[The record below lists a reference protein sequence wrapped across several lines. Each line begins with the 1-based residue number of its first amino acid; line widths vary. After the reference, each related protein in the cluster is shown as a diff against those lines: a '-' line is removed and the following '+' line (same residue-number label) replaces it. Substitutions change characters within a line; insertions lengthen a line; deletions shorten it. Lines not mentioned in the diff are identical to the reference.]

1 MGTAN
6 TPLIVASLAF
16 LTTAI
21 GWLIR
26 ELWLRREHKRQA
38 APEAGTI
45 LKERKAHLE
54 DMIAKTEDVN
64 SKQTLIA
71 KLDEVNAALIGF
83 YSKRLRHTL
92 EEAGLPPEE
101 MLIADG
107 RRILQ
112 PEEASQLDPVIAEV
126 DALRPFLSTRDLF
139 VLGNAYYHTGEYQD
153 AKNIYDQ
160 IINLIPD
167 DPDVLNNRGI
177 IYRQL
182 ERYEEALTDL
192 NRSLQIRPSHPSV
205 LVNRGN
211 TYNQLGRHKE
221 ALSDLNHSLELRPD
235 DPLTLSNRSIA
246 YFYLERYEEALV
258 DCNRS
263 LELRPDDPDTLGNR
277 GITYGH
283 LERYGEASTD
293 LNRSL
298 EIRPHHPDTLYNLAC
313 LFALWGKADDSVAY
327 LEKAIALNKK
337 NREDAKKD
345 KDFDNIRDDP
355 RFKELIELED

>member
-1 MGTAN
+1 MGLYA
-6 TPLIVASLAF
+6 
-16 LTTAI
+16 
-21 GWLIR
+21 
-26 ELWLRREHKRQA
+26 
-38 APEAGTI
+38 
-45 LKERKAHLE
+45 
-54 DMIAKTEDVN
+54 
-64 SKQTLIA
+64 
-71 KLDEVNAALIGF
+71 
-83 YSKRLRHTL
+83 KRLRNTL
-92 EEAGLPPEE
+92 KEAGLPTEDA
-101 MLIADG
+101 LIADG
-107 RRILQ
+107 QSRLNPQEVAQLSKVI
-112 PEEASQLDPVIAEV
+112 EEVN
-126 DALRPFLSTRDLF
+126 ALPLFLSAQDLL
-139 VLGNAYYHTGEYQD
+139 VLGNAYYYMQQYQD
-153 AKNIYDQ
+153 AKRIYDQ
-160 IINLIPD
+160 ILNLNPD

-313 LFALWGKADDSVAY
+313 LFALWGKTDDALAY
-327 LEKAIALNKK
+327 LEKAIGKDKK
-337 NREDAKKD
+337 QREDAETD
-345 KDFDNIRDDP
+345 KDFDSIRADP
-355 RFKELIELED
+355 RFRKLIESD